1 MLIYLKVKS
10 IVMLGLP
17 FTWYIFMLQNIKNVL
32 SLLLVVFVYV
42 FFFWRV
48 LGDHSDPQ
56 STLASYF
63 RPSSP
68 SKGVLSGLE
77 KENTEVPPAPWTTV
91 AEKGASQDEPR
102 RFDST
107 GMFHWCPARSI
118 DEAIMVNT
126 HLKELGIK
134 LQNNCD

>member
-1 MLIYLKVKS
+1 MKVKY

-17 FTWYIFMLQNIKNVL
+17 FTSYIFMLQNRKKCIVIA
-32 SLLLVVFVYV
+32 FGCFCIC
-42 FFFWRV
+42 FFFRHI

-56 STLASYF
+56 STLASSF

-91 AEKGASQDEPR
+91 AEKGPSQDEPR

-126 HLKELGIK
+126 YLNELGVE
-134 LQNNCD
+134 